1 MTPARRLG
9 RPPAVDS
16 TVTRGRIL
24 TAARRSFASRGYDAT
39 TNRDIATDAGVT
51 TGALYHYTASKADL
65 YGQVYGQVQDLV
77 YEEFEQA
84 FAHDHFIDRFR
95 AVLESAVELNRRDPS
110 LAGFVI
116 GVSPE
121 IQRHPELREMLR
133 PMVART
139 NSFMHRLVGDAVE
152 RGELA
157 PDVDPAAVEDL
168 LSAVLGGLARFST
181 LSDPDRHAAAVS
193 VLERLIS
200 GTLLVERVP

>member
-1 MTPARRLG
+1 
-9 RPPAVDS
+9 
-16 TVTRGRIL
+16 
-24 TAARRSFASRGYDAT
+24 
-39 TNRDIATDAGVT
+39 VT

-77 YEEFEQA
+77 YGEFEKA
-84 FAHDHFIDRFR
+84 FVHDHFIDRFR
-95 AVLESAVELNRRDPS
+95 AVLAAAVELNRRDPS

-121 IQRHPELREMLR
+121 IQRHPELRERLR

-157 PDVDPAAVEDL
+157 PGVDPAAVEDL
-168 LSAVLGGLARFST
+168 FTAVLAGLARFST
-181 LSDPDRHAAAVS
+181 LSGDPDRHAAAAA
-193 VLERLIS
+193 VLERLVS
-200 GTLLVERVP
+200 GTLLVEAVR

>member
-1 MTPARRLG
+1 MTAARRLG

-24 TAARRSFASRGYDAT
+24 TAARRSFAAHGYDAT
-39 TNRDIATDAGVT
+39 TNRDIATEAGVT

-65 YGQVYGQVQDLV
+65 YGQVYGQVQDAV
-77 YEEFEQA
+77 YAELEKA
-84 FAHDHFIDRFR
+84 FVHDDFIDRFR
-95 AVLESAVELNRRDPS
+95 AVLAAAVELNRRDPS

-116 GVSPE
+116 GVAPE
-121 IQRHPELREMLR
+121 IQRHPELRERLR
-133 PMVART
+133 PMVERR
-139 NSFMHRLVGDAVE
+139 NSFMHRLVGDAVA

-168 LSAVLGGLARFST
+168 FNAVLAGLARFST
-181 LSDPDRHAAAVS
+181 LSDPERHAAAIS